1 MEFLFEL
8 LFELFGE
15 VLLQVLGE
23 LLAEWGVHLTR
34 PAERRRPPH
43 PLFTLLGYALLGL
56 AVGALSLLWLPHS
69 LLPSKGLRLANLVL
83 SPLLSGAVLAWIG
96 HWRAQRGSPVP
107 VRNRFMQGL
116 VFAFAMAAVRYGATL

>member
-43 PLFTLLGYALLGL
+43 PLLTLLGYALLGL
-56 AVGALSLLWLPHS
+56 HLNYRPAQRWELYARINNVTNRRYETFGAVAPDMFPNGRLLQPLDGAVQAAPVRFVAPGAPRSVVA
-69 LLPSKGLRLANLVL
+69 GLRY
-83 SPLLSGAVLAWIG
+83 
-96 HWRAQRGSPVP
+96 H
-107 VRNRFMQGL
+107 F
-116 VFAFAMAAVRYGATL
+116 

>member
-43 PLFTLLGYALLGL
+43 PLLTLLGV
-56 AVGALSLLWLPHS
+56 AVGALSLLLLPHP
-69 LLPSKGLRLANLVL
+69 LLSGKGLRLANLVL

-96 HWRAQRGSPVP
+96 HWRARRGSPVP

-116 VFAFAMAAVRYGATL
+116 VFAFAMAAVRYVATL

>member
-43 PLFTLLGYALLGL
+43 PLLTLLGYALLGL
-56 AVGALSLLWLPHS
+56 AIGAMSLLLLPHS
-69 LLPSKGLRLANLVL
+69 LLPSQGLRLANLVL

-96 HWRAQRGSPVP
+96 HWRARRGLRVP

-116 VFAFAMAAVRYGATL
+116 VFAFAMAAVRYVATL